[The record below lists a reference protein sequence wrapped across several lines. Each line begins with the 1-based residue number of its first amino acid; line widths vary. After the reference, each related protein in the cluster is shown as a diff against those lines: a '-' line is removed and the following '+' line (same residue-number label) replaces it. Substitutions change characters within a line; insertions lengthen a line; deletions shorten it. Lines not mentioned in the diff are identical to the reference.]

1 MEGFPWDVLLAVV
14 GIVVP
19 AAAFLWEFAL
29 GGRKRLGY
37 RVQMDTPTA
46 SERGFAPSADALAQL
61 QHENGDRLV
70 DPSFVLLRI
79 ENSGTTDID
88 TDDYAVNENDRV
100 GVRVKFP
107 GRTVAGMVVTELSS
121 SHLHECFGDDSG
133 FGARDENPE
142 RPVGVIDLP
151 RVPLNRGAHYKIL
164 AVLDRVPNGTTDEFD
179 DPQVVGEIKGGSL
192 RETTSRTGPTGSVI
206 ALICFLVV
214 VSIFQLTRSLL
225 FDAKPPP
232 LDCASGQLVITG
244 STAFAPVLKEATS
257 SYAKTCPGTSFT
269 FDSRGSAEGLGSLNQ
284 AGQKDENP
292 GVLAFSDGAK
302 GEGFPRLLPR
312 PVAFSLFTLVVNKE
326 SGVQDLSL
334 AQIRDVYDGK
344 IANWKDIGGK
354 DLPVRL
360 VDRHSDSGTR
370 RTFEVRI
377 LEGKREPGDNSDDCL
392 KQAPGAAPGVVRCAR
407 PSTNDVLDAI
417 ARVPG
422 ALGYSELGAATK
434 RQDVLPVR
442 IDGHQA
448 TLEGAVHAA
457 YPLWETEYAYTF
469 GEPKADSLAA
479 SFLRYLTNQV
489 GKDIV
494 RSHGHRPCAELA
506 NPVLCRPGT

>member
-14 GIVVP
+14 GIGVP
-19 AAAFLWEFAL
+19 AIAFLWEFVL
-29 GGRKRLGY
+29 VGRKRLGY
-37 RVQMDTPTA
+37 RVQMDTPTG
-46 SERGFAPSADALAQL
+46 SERGFAPTADALAQL
-61 QHENGDRLV
+61 QHENGERLV

-121 SHLHECFGDDSG
+121 PHLHECFGDDSG
-133 FGARDENPE
+133 FGARDENPA

-164 AVLDRVPNGTTDEFD
+164 AVLDRIPNGSTDDFD
-179 DPQVVGEIKGGSL
+179 DPHVIGEIKGGTL
-192 RETTSRTGPTGSVI
+192 RETKSRTGPTGSVM
-206 ALICFLVV
+206 ALILFLVV
-214 VSIFQLTRSLL
+214 VSIFQLTRSLV
-225 FDAKPPP
+225 FDEKPPP
-232 LDCASGQLVITG
+232 LDCASGKLVITG
-244 STAFAPVLKEATS
+244 STAFAPVLKEATT
-257 SYAKTCPGTSFT
+257 SYAKTCPGASFS

-284 AGQKDENP
+284 AGND
-292 GVLAFSDGAK
+292 GMLAFSDGAK
-302 GEGFPRLLPR
+302 GEGFPQLLPR
-312 PVAFSLFTLVVNKE
+312 PVAFSLFTLVINKE
-326 SGVQDLSL
+326 AGVQDLSL
-334 AQIRDVYDGK
+334 AQVRDIYDGK
-344 IANWKDIGGK
+344 IANWKEIGGK
-354 DLPVRL
+354 DRPVRL

-377 LEGKREPGDNSDDCL
+377 LDGKREPGDNSDDCL
-392 KQAPGAAPGVVRCAR
+392 KQAPGTQPGVVRCAK
-407 PSTNDVLDAI
+407 PSTNDVLDAL

-434 RQDVLPVR
+434 REDVLPVR

-448 TLEGAVHAA
+448 TLEGAIHAA
-457 YPLWETEYAYTF
+457 YPFWETEYAYTF
-469 GEPKADSLAA
+469 GEPKADSLVA
-479 SFLRYLTNQV
+479 SFLRYLINQV